1 MKLIIDIDGYMQKC
15 LYWVGQKV
23 HSDFSITFYENP
35 SKFFG
40 QLTKSSVY
48 NGLPSVSELVN
59 GSSKTKSH
67 VRDSQEGTNN
77 GPEEHGLFRKFNAVS
92 WGYVDC

>member
-1 MKLIIDIDGYMQKC
+1 MKT
-15 LYWVGQKV
+15 WA
-23 HSDFSITFYENP
+23 
-35 SKFFG
+35 KFFG

-67 VRDSQEGTNN
+67 VRNSQEGTNN
-77 GPEEHGLFRKFNAVS
+77 AQRSMACSGNSTSHGATLIAKAVYAS
-92 WGYVDC
+92 V